1 MGSETEISYKLPGDA
16 DAADSEARLSS
27 TRRLE
32 HKAKFTHSEM
42 HAVFLYRKQDSLRK

>member
-27 TRRLE
+27 
-32 HKAKFTHSEM
+32 KAARIQGKIYAFRNSCCLPLQEAGFT
-42 HAVFLYRKQDSLRK
+42 